1 MRFRT
6 EVENPKYDFKLNY
19 YDKIFT
25 IGSCFAENAADYLLK
40 RKINILANP
49 LGVLYN
55 PISIEN
61 GIKLLAGKIQISEDD
76 LIYNQYEWH
85 SFYHH
90 SDFSSHEKD
99 LLIEGINKNKNEAI
113 SHLSNSELVV
123 ITLGTS
129 FIYKYLR
136 TGKIVSNCHKIPQK
150 EFEKKRLTISE
161 TVASLKN
168 IVELLNEINPNT
180 KIIFTVSPVRHWK
193 DGAEENQ
200 RSKSILILSIDEIIK
215 NKKNCFYYPSYE
227 MMIDDLRDYRFYK
240 DDLLHPTDFAV
251 EYISNKFID
260 SIFNDEAKVFMK
272 EAFQI
277 WTSLN
282 HKVRNRESTAY
293 KKFTESLK
301 IRIEEISKK
310 FPKANF
316 DDELYKTR

>member
-1 MRFRT
+1 MKFRT

-113 SHLSNSELVV
+113 SHLSNSKLVV

-129 FIYKYLR
+129 FIYKYLK

-150 EFEKKRLTISE
+150 EFEKKRLTINE
-161 TVASLKN
+161 TIASLKN
-168 IVELLNEINPNT
+168 IVELLNEINPKT

-293 KKFTESLK
+293 KKFIESLK

>member
-1 MRFRT
+1 
-6 EVENPKYDFKLNY
+6 
-19 YDKIFT
+19 
-25 IGSCFAENAADYLLK
+25 
-40 RKINILANP
+40 
-49 LGVLYN
+49 VLYN

-316 DDELYKTR
+316 DDELNKTR